1 MWFGLLDEEKSA
13 EMITQLSDSNHQVD
27 WGMRIISRQATRYSG
42 GGYHYGSVWP
52 LFTGWASVGEYR
64 YHHEHPA
71 YANLRANALLALDG
85 SPGHVTEVLSGDY
98 YQGLS
103 TSSPHQIWS
112 AAMVVAP
119 VLRGMLGLSTDA
131 QNTTLTLA
139 PHLPADWPGF
149 AIHTVRVGDATMD
162 LSYAKTQDAIELEIK
177 NTGAKNCAVEFEPAL
192 SLRARVLSA
201 EVRGHAVPFH
211 MQNHGSD
218 QHVITHF
225 SVPPG
230 AAKLRIRIANDFGV
244 SYQPELPQLGSP
256 SEGLR
261 ILSESWTDAKDE
273 LTLSISGSPDRDYE
287 LSVSNPREVSSV
299 DGAELVREGDTG
311 WLHLI
316 TPVADTRNTAH
327 ATITIHFAE
336 RNRRNKSPKHD

>member
-1 MWFGLLDEEKSA
+1 
-13 EMITQLSDSNHQVD
+13 
-27 WGMRIISRQATRYSG
+27 
-42 GGYHYGSVWP
+42 VWP

-131 QNTTLTLA
+131 QNATITLA

-149 AIHTVRVGDATMD
+149 TIHTIHLGDATID
-162 LSYAKTQDAIELEIK
+162 LSYAKTSETIELNI
-177 NTGAKNCAVEFEPAL
+177 NNSGSKNCTLEFEPSL

-201 EVRGHAVPFH
+201 EVGGHAVPFH
-211 MQNHGSD
+211 MQSHGSD
-218 QHVITHF
+218 QHVIVHLSAPSGDT
-225 SVPPG
+225 
-230 AAKLRIRIANDFGV
+230 KLRIRVANDFGV

-261 ILSESWTDAKDE
+261 ILSETWTDSKDE
-273 LTLSISGSPDRDYE
+273 LTLAISGSPERDYE
-287 LSVSNPREVSSV
+287 LSISNPNEVSSV
-299 DGAELVREGDTG
+299 DGAELVRDGSTA
-311 WLHLI
+311 WLHVV

-327 ATITIHFAE
+327 ETITIHFAQ
-336 RNRRNKSPKHD
+336 RRRDKPRKHD

>member
-1 MWFGLLDEEKSA
+1 
-13 EMITQLSDSNHQVD
+13 
-27 WGMRIISRQATRYSG
+27 
-42 GGYHYGSVWP
+42 
-52 LFTGWASVGEYR
+52 
-64 YHHEHPA
+64 
-71 YANLRANALLALDG
+71 LRANALLALDG

-131 QNTTLTLA
+131 QNATLTLA
-139 PHLPADWPGF
+139 PHAPVDWPGF
-149 AIHTVRVGDATMD
+149 AIHNVHVGDAAMD
-162 LSYAKTQDAIELEIK
+162 LTYAKTRDTIELEIK
-177 NTGAKNCAVEFEPAL
+177 NTGSKNCAIEFEPSI

-201 EVRGHAVPFH
+201 EAGGHAVTFH
-211 MQNHGSD
+211 TQNHDTD
-218 QHVITHF
+218 QHVVTHV

-230 AAKLRIRIANDFGV
+230 ATKLRIRIANDFGV

-261 ILSESWTDAKDE
+261 ILSETWTAAKDQ
-273 LTLSISGSPDRDYE
+273 LTLSISGVPKRDYE
-287 LSVSNPREVSSV
+287 VSVSNPGEVSSV
-299 DGAELVREGDTG
+299 DGAELVRVGETA
-311 WLHLI
+311 WLHI
-316 TPVADTRNTAH
+316 VTPAADSSNTAH

-336 RNRRNKSPKHD
+336 RNRRNKSRKHH